1 MRDLAGGEK
10 EQIQEQMLFEDLLYA
25 CSGLESGGG
34 GGFCRQAALRVLG
47 ERQVCHRTYTE
58 GCTRW
63 GEHPVER
70 EPEASTVAVAWMGGA
85 CAKASWGRGV
95 EEEHVSFKML
105 TTNRN
110 SRVCVI
116 LLGIS

>member
-1 MRDLAGGEK
+1 MRDLAGGGK
-10 EQIQEQMLFEDLLYA
+10 EQIQERMLLEDLLYA
-25 CSGLESGGG
+25 CSWLESGGSG
-34 GGFCRQAALRVLG
+34 GWLLPSGGRVLG
-47 ERQVCHRTYTE
+47 ERQGCHRTCTE

-63 GEHPVER
+63 GEHCVER
-70 EPEASTVAVAWMGGA
+70 EREASTAAVAWMGGA

-95 EEEHVSFKML
+95 EAEHVSFKML

-110 SRVCVI
+110 SPVCLI